1 MKSSSIFKF
10 LGIGLICAF
19 YISCMDEPLHADLS
33 TGHIELDV
41 QELYGIDGFSYQVP
55 PIIGSKTKLHLGI
68 DEGYTYKA
76 LLFKTSFLSYESFYW
91 TLSSFLDSTVKI
103 DSSFFTVNIHKDT
116 LETPATFAL
125 YYFPQNTVD
134 SIFSESETHY
144 LNFTDNEISSGAF
157 VANGVEESYVV
168 DTITTKYRVS
178 FPVDQLFDSTFAD
191 TALNYT
197 LMLTLPEGNDELHS
211 FYSREYDYTNELT
224 PKLEVYFRMFTYP
237 DSADTSQNVSI
248 DTLSRTFYVTQ
259 DLSIMI
265 PPAVTDQDTSFITI
279 GRGKGLRSLIKM
291 DFLDTLQLP
300 KQTSFDKAELTFH
313 IVPDSNISSFSIWAA
328 ALTDTVS
335 LTGFETYDKDEFSVD
350 GSMYTSGSVLNN
362 KVVFNIKNFLQN
374 QYFENIENLG
384 LKLYANI
391 NNNLQTDVHFYLS
404 DHDSLYPK
412 LFIQYVAP

>member
-1 MKSSSIFKF
+1 
-10 LGIGLICAF
+10 
-19 YISCMDEPLHADLS
+19 MDEPLHADLS
-33 TGHIELDV
+33 TGQIELDV
-41 QELYGIDGFSYQVP
+41 QELYGIDGFSYQIP
-55 PIIGSKTKLHLGI
+55 PIIGNKTKLHLGI

-76 LLFKTSFLSYESFYW
+76 LLFKTSFLSFESFYW
-91 TLSSFLDSTVKI
+91 TLSSFLDSTVII

-125 YYFPQNTVD
+125 YYFPQNSVD

-144 LNFTDNEISSGAF
+144 LNFTDNEILTGEF

-168 DTITTKYRVS
+168 DSMTTKYRVN

-197 LMLTLPEGNDELHS
+197 LMLTLPEGNDEFHS

-224 PKLEVYFRMFTYP
+224 PKLEVYFRVYTYP
-237 DSADTSQNVSI
+237 DSADTSQDVRI
-248 DTLSRTFYVTQ
+248 DTLSRSFYVTQ
-259 DLSIMI
+259 DLSIMV
-265 PPAVTDQDTSFITI
+265 PPAVTDDDTSFITI

-313 IVPDSNISSFSIWAA
+313 IVPDTNISSFSIWAA
-328 ALTDTVS
+328 ALTDTVNLS
-335 LTGFETYDKDEFSVD
+335 GFETYDKDEFSVD
-350 GSMYTSGSVLNN
+350 ASIYTSGSVLNN

-391 NNNLQTDVHFYLS
+391 NNNLQTDVHFYS
-404 DHDSLYPK
+404 ADHDSLYPI